1 MEIKC
6 NNFYDKEGEG
16 FFNMFNNDWLKNIPD
31 IDWLFFMFSEGCK
44 IQNNKTNDNFTKV
57 INYKMRRVDRMAI
70 LQFKRQLAKSN
81 WCIIAK
87 RTAIGAW

>member
-6 NNFYDKEGEG
+6 NNFYDKEGKD
-16 FFNMFNNDWLKNIPD
+16 FFNMFNNDCWRIFLVLTD
-31 IDWLFFMFSEGCK
+31 FFMFCEGCK

-57 INYKMRRVDRMAI
+57 INYKMRRVDRIAI